1 LELAKEFIAK
11 TAVVT
16 GAASGIGR
24 AYSLALA
31 RRGWKVG
38 LADIDLPKA
47 EQTLELV
54 CNAGGSGE
62 VYRCDV
68 ADVAQVEAMA
78 DHFFSQWGKIGLLF
92 NNAGVIVLGQVGDI
106 DPAEWQRQ
114 VSINLMGVVY
124 GCHAFVPRMK
134 EQGGGHILNTASVAG
149 ILSPKLMAPYN
160 VTKAAVISLSETLK
174 WELAPWG
181 IGVTAVCPSFLGT
194 GLWGETSSTT
204 DDWIWDWNVLCMTRA
219 RIDAGEVA
227 ERAIQAAARNRLYVL
242 TQPFTRYLWRLKR
255 AAPGVFFATFALM
268 NKLRIDKP
276 LLNVLAKLGLI

>member
-1 LELAKEFIAK
+1 
-11 TAVVT
+11 
-16 GAASGIGR
+16 
-24 AYSLALA
+24 
-31 RRGWKVG
+31 
-38 LADIDLPKA
+38 
-47 EQTLELV
+47 LELV